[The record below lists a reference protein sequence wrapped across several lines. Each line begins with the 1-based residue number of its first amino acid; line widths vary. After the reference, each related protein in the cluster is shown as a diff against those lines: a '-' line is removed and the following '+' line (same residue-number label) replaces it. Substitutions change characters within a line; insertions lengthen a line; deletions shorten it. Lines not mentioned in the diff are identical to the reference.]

1 MKYRITAYPYATQ
14 HGTIEVPDNVPE
26 EEIDRY
32 IETYWEKI
40 KFEKPELDYAGT
52 DFEREK
58 ENKDES
64 I

>member
-1 MKYRITAYPYATQ
+1 MKYKITAYPYAVQ

-26 EEIDRY
+26 EEIDSY

-40 KFEKPELDYAGT
+40 KFEEPELDYAGT

-58 ENKDES
+58 EQHNES